1 MKRMATLI
9 CVLALA
15 GIVRAED
22 KPNPT
27 GTWKYTAEVNGQ
39 SIEVTIKL
47 KLEGD
52 KLTGTVSVLDMESN
66 IEDGKYHDGEVS
78 FKVNREMNGNKFTI
92 KYKGKIKGDTFKGKS
107 RARTGRADQHPRVRG
122 QALQGVKRTCPTIK
136 CRSAR
141 LVPDPKAS
149 ASDDNHQVLSH
160 TDALI

>member
-15 GIVRAED
+15 GMVRGED

-52 KLTGTVSVLDMESN
+52 KLTGTVSVLDMASN
-66 IEDGKYHDGEVS
+66 IEDGKYQDGEVS

-92 KYKGKIKGDTFKGKS
+92 KYKGKITGDTFKGK
-107 RARTGRADQHPRVRG
+107 RELG
-122 QALQGVKRTCPTIK
+122 QDGQTNTREFEAKRSK
-136 CRSAR
+136 E
-141 LVPDPKAS
+141 
-149 ASDDNHQVLSH
+149 
-160 TDALI
+160 